1 MSRRNKFC
9 SEIGMNGIL
18 AQFSGGILEVQ
29 RHDKML
35 ICIPVNPVP
44 AAIFYLT
51 EKGDWAKAM
60 KLVRKTSS
68 TTLCKPGSLHSLY
81 AARCWIKNQPKSS
94 LSSYTALG
102 LVDEVEYILG
112 RKKAASH

>member
-1 MSRRNKFC
+1 
-9 SEIGMNGIL
+9 MNGIL

-44 AAIFYLT
+44 AAIFHLT

-81 AARCWIKNQPKSS
+81 AARCWIKNQLKSS

-112 RKKAASH
+112 HKKAVSHWSIVNW